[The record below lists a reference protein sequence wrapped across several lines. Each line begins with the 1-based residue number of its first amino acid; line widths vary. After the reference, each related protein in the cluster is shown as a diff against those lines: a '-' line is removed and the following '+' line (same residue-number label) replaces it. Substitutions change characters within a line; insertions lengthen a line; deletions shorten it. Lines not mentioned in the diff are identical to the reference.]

1 MIQIQIKLLSTVYT
15 GIFTLNANETRKL
28 ILSRVMGTWRLD

>member
-1 MIQIQIKLLSTVYT
+1 MIQIQIKLLSTVDT

-28 ILSRVMGTWRLD
+28 ILSPVMDNWRLD